1 MTTPHSRSLLAN
13 RTSRLNLSG
22 IRKMMALAQKIP
34 DVIHL
39 EIGEPDFETPAY
51 IREAVKADL
60 DSGAYTHYTPV
71 AGFPELRRALAA
83 RLQRDN
89 GLTVDPDGEV
99 IVTVGGAGALYAAIV
114 ALVNPGEE
122 VLLPD
127 PGYPQYAQIVLC
139 AEGVPVYYPLREQN
153 AFRPDMAE
161 LRGLVSPRTKLI
173 VINSPQ
179 NPTGGVLDKASL
191 EAIAALAQEHDL
203 AVLSDEVYSTLIFDE
218 TVHYSIAT
226 FPGLF
231 ERTITLNSFS
241 KSYAMT
247 GWRLGYAAAARPIM
261 AEMIKLHSF
270 YNGCASSVSQR
281 AALAALTRTE
291 ESAAMTAE
299 YRRRRDWLV
308 AALNKLPGVR
318 CPLPGGAFYV
328 FPNISAFGLSSEQF
342 SMRLLDSAHV
352 TSVPGTAFGPT
363 GEGHVRMSF
372 ATSMENLHIA
382 VERIHAALPKIN
394 EPQPQ

>member
-1 MTTPHSRSLLAN
+1 MTTPHVRSLLAH
-13 RTSRLNLSG
+13 RTSRLHLSG

-39 EIGEPDFETPAY
+39 EIGEPDFGTPAY
-51 IREAVKADL
+51 IRDAVKADL
-60 DSGAYTHYTPV
+60 DGGAYTHYTPV
-71 AGFPELRRALAA
+71 PGYPELRRALAA
-83 RLQRDN
+83 RLQHDN

-99 IVTVGGAGALYAAIV
+99 VVTVGGAGALFAAIV

-127 PGYPQYAQIVLC
+127 PGYPQYAQIVLL
-139 AEGVPVYYPLREQN
+139 ADGVPVYYPLREQN

-179 NPTGGVLDKASL
+179 NPTGGVLDKPSL
-191 EAIAALAQEHDL
+191 EAIAALAQEQDL

-218 TVHYSIAT
+218 TVHYSIAA
-226 FPGLF
+226 FPGMF

-261 AEMIKLHSF
+261 AEMIKMHSF

-281 AALAALTRTE
+281 AALAALTRNE

-328 FPNISAFGLSSEQF
+328 FPNISSFGLSSEQF
-342 SMRLLDSAHV
+342 SMRLLDTAQV

-372 ATSMENLHIA
+372 ATSMDNLHIA
-382 VERIHAALPKIN
+382 VERIQAALPKIN
-394 EPQPQ
+394 APQPH